1 MSRVWIEEDGN
12 LILHHADLQE
22 NRPHKKYKNI
32 RMYKDLAMKSID
44 IRRFYNVSEQWSIR
58 GP

>member
-22 NRPHKKYKNI
+22 NRPHKKYKKKI
-32 RMYKDLAMKSID
+32 SERMKIWPLKERY
-44 IRRFYNVSEQWSIR
+44 
-58 GP
+58 